1 MRHVVFGDAG
11 VSHEVLY
18 LALSCMIYSLLQRN
32 PNLRKREAPTTLNYP
47 IRCHSGLDHEQTVR
61 AKMAAPSESISQT
74 FFCQAATFYQ
84 TQVYLGSDLWVL
96 ISLTHSL
103 SPRGFVDLTDVTL
116 ADEDSNSILTL
127 VGGGNPI

>member
-74 FFCQAATFYQ
+74 FFCQAATFFLQ
-84 TQVYLGSDLWVL
+84 DCDFINL
-96 ISLTHSL
+96 I
-103 SPRGFVDLTDVTL
+103 
-116 ADEDSNSILTL
+116 DEDGTFLANIGQPKVWTAR
-127 VGGGNPI
+127 